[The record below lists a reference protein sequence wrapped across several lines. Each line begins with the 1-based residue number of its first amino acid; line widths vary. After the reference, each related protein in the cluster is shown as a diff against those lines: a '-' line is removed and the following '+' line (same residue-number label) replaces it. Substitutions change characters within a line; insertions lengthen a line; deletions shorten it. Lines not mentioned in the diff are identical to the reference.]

1 MPNLLAVILLIAA
14 LATANTAGSEG
25 DRFTRFAGFELG
37 RVALGDV
44 QKTLGPSPLREAGDG
59 GEYEAWVCYSLPA
72 GQVEFNS
79 GEMGGNTHDLL
90 GFTISRHGR
99 NRHCPDWPGT
109 IPAPAMQLGD
119 VPLGIST
126 EAFEVALK
134 APVEWRGNLGT
145 CHYDY
150 RREPTHA
157 EILALPAE
165 LRAQAESNPAQFMLD
180 VLITVEGT
188 FDHGRLVTLTAWK
201 IESY

>member
-1 MPNLLAVILLIAA
+1 MPNLFAAAPLIAA
-14 LATANTAGSEG
+14 LATANAVGNQG
-25 DRFTRFAGFELG
+25 DGFTRFAGFELG
-37 RVALGDV
+37 RAALADV
-44 QKTLGPSPLREAGDG
+44 QKILGPSPLQEAGDG

-79 GEMGGNTHDLL
+79 GEMGGSSHDLL
-90 GFTISRHGR
+90 GFTVSRHGR

-109 IPAPAMQLGD
+109 IPAPAMRLGD
-119 VPLGIST
+119 IPLDIST
-126 EAFEVALK
+126 EAFEAALE
-134 APVEWRGNLGT
+134 APVEWQGNRGT

-150 RREPTHA
+150 RREPTPA

-165 LRAQAESNPAQFMLD
+165 LRTQAGNDPAQFMLD

>member
-1 MPNLLAVILLIAA
+1 MPNLFTAAPLIAA
-14 LATANTAGSEG
+14 LAMTTVTGNQG

-44 QKTLGPSPLREAGDG
+44 QKALGPSPLQEAGDG

-90 GFTISRHGR
+90 GFTVSRNGR
-99 NRHCPDWPGT
+99 NRHCPDWPRT
-109 IPAPAMQLGD
+109 IPAPAMRLGD

-126 EAFEVALK
+126 EAFEATLK
-134 APVEWRGNLGT
+134 APVEWQGNLGT

-150 RREPTHA
+150 RREPTQA

-165 LRAQAESNPAQFMLD
+165 LRAQAENDPAGFMLD